1 MDGTAGGRLFG
12 VEGLVC
18 TPAVSAY
25 ARLVDRTP
33 LQDALDGWLAA
44 GPLSVEELARRAV
57 EAGLVPDGV
66 DDEGMEPEDH
76 IDAVIERSD
85 GYWTI
90 DNRPDDGLVVSL
102 RTFIETGMTFTH
114 RVTAAELDAEA
125 LDEMPDLSVVLWES
139 GREGLPLDDG
149 SGSIGMDYEEMSNPR
164 IDGPLGWIEAVHP
177 GDILVFTRTDRVLS
191 VEVIDEDELGDG
203 LAEMEALSEA
213 ASGWIGDGR
222 GSEELPVVMG
232 AMARNPRLFRSPVP
246 PVGELLSAIGLERRG
261 IEWGWAA
268 EEWQTRQERATD
280 DDHGIRRLY
289 GFDPCCDRAYDRVS
303 DAFGAFTRGEEVD
316 GRTLA
321 DHLAHG
327 AVIAAFVQSHARTP
341 MYLERFATALAETTS
356 GRHRAPALTLLGL
369 ALLRGREPERAY
381 QSLDTAVR
389 ADADFPA
396 AAGALAL
403 LELDRGNLSRA
414 HTLAVRDGIDP
425 GLVEWI
431 ADEKARQT
439 ELRPAAGRNDPCPC
453 GSGKKFK
460 RCCANGGPLT
470 LAQRVPLVLQRM
482 AHYATG
488 PDGHDTMFG
497 LALSAA
503 GDRDDVVEAIRQFLD
518 DPFLVDVAVHEGGL
532 GEGYGDQRGPL
543 LAADEVGLL
552 EQVLDEPRRL
562 WEITGVV
569 EGESLTLRDT
579 GSGDEL
585 TVTEHSGSEGREVGE
600 LLLARATVV
609 DDEAMLFGVPL
620 LVPLR
625 ERERVLRLL
634 DDWVDADS
642 LAMWFGSLFLPPR
655 MANREGEELVLRRTV
670 CELRDDPGEVF
681 ASLDATFERQDD
693 TPVWHEMFVID
704 AIDRVVRGVLRLD
717 GLLLTVESNS
727 EERQERLLQTLDD
740 LVDYTVIEDRELNE
754 FDLDDLDPN
763 AGHMDLEDMPDEVRE
778 LVDQKMRE
786 YEQRWVDESIPAL
799 GGLTP
804 RQALDDPTRRED
816 LLALLREMRDETPLD
831 ALGMSAERIEVLLG
845 IERS

>member
-1 MDGTAGGRLFG
+1 M
-12 VEGLVC
+12 
-18 TPAVSAY
+18 
-25 ARLVDRTP
+25 DRTP
-33 LQDALDGWLAA
+33 LEDALDGWLAD

-66 DDEGMEPEDH
+66 DAEGMEPEDH
-76 IDAVIERSD
+76 IDAMIERSD

-90 DNRPDDGLVVSL
+90 DDRPDDGLVVL
-102 RTFIETGMTFTH
+102 VRTFIETGMTFTH

-139 GREGLPLDDG
+139 GRDGLPLADG
-149 SGSIGMDYEEMSNPR
+149 SGSIGMDDEDMSNPR
-164 IDGPLGWIEAVHP
+164 IGGPLGWIEAVHP
-177 GDILVFTRTDRVLS
+177 GDILVFTRTGRVVS
-191 VEVIDEDELGDG
+191 VEVIDEDDLGDG
-203 LAEMEALSEA
+203 LAEMEALTEA

-222 GSEELPVVMG
+222 GSGELPVVME
-232 AMARNPRLFRSPVP
+232 AMARNPTLFRSPVP

-289 GFDPCCDRAYDRVS
+289 GFDPCCDRAYDRAA
-303 DAFGAFTRGEEVD
+303 DALRTFTRGDEVD
-316 GRTLA
+316 GLALA

-327 AVIAAFVQSHARTP
+327 AVIAAFVHSHAQTP
-341 MYLERFATALAETTS
+341 TYLERFATALVETSS

-369 ALLRGREPERAY
+369 ALLRALDPERAY
-381 QSLDTAVR
+381 ESLDAAVR
-389 ADADFPA
+389 ADPDFPP

-403 LELDRGNLSRA
+403 LELDRGDLSRA

-425 GLVEWI
+425 GLIEWI
-431 ADEKARQT
+431 VNEKARQSA
-439 ELRPAAGRNDPCPC
+439 LRPTAGRNDPCPC

-460 RCCANGGPLT
+460 RCCADGGPLT
-470 LAQRVPLVLQRM
+470 LAQRLPFVLQRM

-532 GEGYGDQRGPL
+532 GEEYGDQRGPL
-543 LAADEVGLL
+543 LAADEVELL

-569 EGESLTLRDT
+569 QGESLTLRDT

-609 DDEAMLFGVPL
+609 EDGAMLFGVPL
-620 LVPLR
+620 LVPLQ

-634 DDWVDADS
+634 DDWVDANS

-655 MANREGEELVLRRTV
+655 MANREGEELVLRRAV
-670 CELRDDPGEVF
+670 CELRDDPGEVI
-681 ASLDATFERQDD
+681 ASLDATFERQEG
-693 TPVWHEMFVID
+693 TPVWHEMFTID

-717 GLLLTVESNS
+717 GTLLTVESNS
-727 EERQERLLQTLDD
+727 EERQERLLQTLDG
-740 LVDYTVIEDRELNE
+740 LFDYTVIEDRELDE

-763 AGHMDLEDMPDEVRE
+763 AGPMDPQDMPDEIRE
-778 LVDQKMRE
+778 LVEQKMRE
-786 YEQRWVDESIPAL
+786 YEQRWVDEPIPAL

-816 LLALLREMRDETPLD
+816 LLALLREMRADTP
-831 ALGMSAERIEVLLG
+831 AGAFGMSAERIEALLG

>member
-1 MDGTAGGRLFG
+1 MPPRLHGTTGLHPAGQRIRSPL
-12 VEGLVC
+12 VE
-18 TPAVSAY
+18 
-25 ARLVDRTP
+25 RTS
-33 LQDALDGWLAA
+33 LQDALDGWLAD

-57 EAGLVPDGV
+57 EVGLVPDGV

-76 IDAVIERSD
+76 IDAIIERSD

-90 DNRPDDGLVVSL
+90 DNRPDDGLVVSV

-114 RVTAAELDAEA
+114 RVTTAELDAEA
-125 LDEMPDLSVVLWES
+125 LDEMPDLSVVLWETGS
-139 GREGLPLDDG
+139 EGLPLDDG
-149 SGSIGMDYEEMSNPR
+149 SGSIGMDYEERANPR

-177 GDILVFTRTDRVLS
+177 GDILVFTRTDRAVS

-203 LAEMEALSEA
+203 LAEMEALTEA
-213 ASGWIGDGR
+213 APRWIGDGR
-222 GSEELPVVMG
+222 GSEELPVVME
-232 AMARNPRLFRSPVP
+232 AMARNPTLFRTPVP

-268 EEWQTRQERATD
+268 EEWQTRQQRATD
-280 DDHGIRRLY
+280 DDHRIRRLY
-289 GFDPCCDRAYDRVS
+289 GFDPCCDRAYDRVA
-303 DAFGAFTRGEEVD
+303 DAFRTFTRGDEVD
-316 GRTLA
+316 GRALTEN
-321 DHLAHG
+321 LAHG
-327 AVIAAFVQSHARTP
+327 AVIAAFVHSHAQTP
-341 MYLERFATALAETTS
+341 TYLERFATALVETSS

-369 ALLRGREPERAY
+369 ALLRGLEPERAY
-381 QSLDTAVR
+381 ESLHAAVR
-389 ADADFPA
+389 ADPDFPA

-414 HTLAVRDGIDP
+414 HTLAVQDGIDP
-425 GLVEWI
+425 GLTEWI
-431 ADEKARQT
+431 ANEKARQSA
-439 ELRPAAGRNDPCPC
+439 LRPTAGRNDPCPC

-470 LAQRVPLVLQRM
+470 LAQRVPFVLQRM

-532 GEGYGDQRGPL
+532 GEEYGDQRGPL

-562 WEITGVV
+562 WEITEVV
-569 EGESLTLRDT
+569 EGESLSLRDT

-600 LLLARATVV
+600 LLLARAMVV

-642 LAMWFGSLFLPPR
+642 LAMWFGSLFLAPR

-670 CELRDDPGEVF
+670 CELRDDRGEVI

-693 TPVWHEMFVID
+693 TQVWHEMFTID
-704 AIDRVVRGVLRLD
+704 AIDRVLRGVLRLD
-717 GLLLTVESNS
+717 GTLLTVESNS
-727 EERQERLLQTLDD
+727 EERQERLLQTLDG
-740 LVDYTVIEDRELNE
+740 LFDYTVIEDRELDE

-763 AGHMDLEDMPDEVRE
+763 AGPMDPEDMPDEVRE
-778 LVDQKMRE
+778 LVEQKMRE
-786 YEQRWVDESIPAL
+786 YEQRWVDEPIPAL

-816 LLALLREMRDETPLD
+816 LLALLREMRADTPAD
-831 ALGMSAERIEVLLG
+831 ALGMSAERIEALLG